1 MILIINCRLYHR
13 SMSMYCTCECTY
25 VKYCTVCK
33 RRTILFCH
41 QSGRCLNGR
50 GGKIQEPTIFS
61 LMLCRYKARTWT
73 QDFCPTFDDICC
85 QNVARFQ
92 QQWTLISKNT
102 GNWSTSKTF
111 RFKSGIED
119 SFLDSG
125 PFLHEASLIESR
137 AQRQLELQLSKSQV
151 FKKERGT
158 VLPVIQSAQ
167 RQQWVQT
174 VFLAGKLPEDRLM
187 WRCELL
193 LGLDWQNT
201 VMNFLDVHSYGS
213 VLAPAFLPFSW
224 VVFVQNG
231 AKIRMRPIRF
241 NTCNFWCIYLLNNK
255 NLECRH
261 TSI

>member
-13 SMSMYCTCECTY
+13 SMSMYCTCACTY

-41 QSGRCLNGR
+41 HSGRCLNGR

-61 LMLCRYKARTWT
+61 LMLCRYKARTWA

-102 GNWSTSKTF
+102 GNWSTSKTY

-151 FKKERGT
+151 FKKERWNGVASDPISTKTAMSADSLSRWQVARRSVDVT
-158 VLPVIQSAQ
+158 VWTFA
-167 RQQWVQT
+167 W
-174 VFLAGKLPEDRLM
+174 
-187 WRCELL
+187 
-193 LGLDWQNT
+193 LGLT
-201 VMNFLDVHSYGS
+201 KHSDELFG
-213 VLAPAFLPFSW
+213 
-224 VVFVQNG
+224 
-231 AKIRMRPIRF
+231 RP
-241 NTCNFWCIYLLNNK
+241 
-255 NLECRH
+255 
-261 TSI
+261 